1 MVVECEDKLVENGLV
16 DGMVVISMGGC
27 QAWRTIWFPLPA
39 VDRIGHLLHLK
50 PPPLQNLTLLVLCEQ
65 LYYTHIA
72 VTMTCFFLPSL
83 SDRTDL
89 LRERECNVLF
99 CPK

>member
-72 VTMTCFFLPSL
+72 VTMTCFFCHL
-83 SDRTDL
+83 
-89 LRERECNVLF
+89 
-99 CPK
+99 CPIGLIF